1 MTSVENE
8 SSEIPELLEI
18 SEQGLRLENVYK
30 PYYCKKGDLY
40 VIIAREIN
48 FRNGK
53 NYGNLRAGIIR
64 LTEDNDIE
72 LILPF
77 SRNLIYADIKDDMVE
92 LAYVENRKLNTKSI
106 FFNQEGKLNIE
117 DFAFLYD
124 SEDLNVLSTSSVS
137 R

>member
-40 VIIAREIN
+40 VIIAREMN
-48 FRNGK
+48 FRNGR

-64 LTEDNDIE
+64 LTKDNDIE

-92 LAYVENRKLNTKSI
+92 LAYVENKKLNIKNI

-117 DFAFLYD
+117 DYAFLYD
-124 SEDLNVLSTSSVS
+124 SEDLYVLNANQIS

>member
-18 SEQGLRLENVYK
+18 AEQGLRLENVYN
-30 PYYCKKGDLY
+30 PYYCKKDNLY
-40 VIIAREIN
+40 VLITREIN
-48 FRNGK
+48 FRNGR

-64 LTEDNDIE
+64 LTGNNDIE
-72 LILPF
+72 LVLPF
-77 SRNLIYADIKDDMVE
+77 CRNLIYANLKDDMVE
-92 LAYVENRKLNTKSI
+92 LAYVENKDLKTKNI

-117 DFAFLYD
+117 DYAFLLD
-124 SEDLNVLSTSSVS
+124 LEDEYLLSASSVS